1 MRATI
6 TAIAIALGLSVAVPV
21 WAAPEKYTWDGH
33 GGGKSAKCP
42 TYPMHIEL
50 VADGGKVTGW
60 WQQKGRTVRKF
71 DFAVGADGGSA
82 GPVSI
87 EAGVMNV
94 KGNVGADPAIALTGY
109 CDFGGKLKK
118 N

>member
-1 MRATI
+1 MRTI
-6 TAIAIALGLSVAVPV
+6 LTTLTIALGVAAATPG

-33 GGGKSAKCP
+33 GGGKSNKCP
-42 TYPMHIEL
+42 TYSMHIEL
-50 VADGGKVTGW
+50 VADAGKVSGW

-71 DFAVGADGGSA
+71 DFAVGADGGFA

-87 EAGVMNV
+87 DGGTMNV
-94 KGNVGADPAIALTGY
+94 KGAIGADPAIALTGY

-118 N
+118 G